1 MDDDLVEFISKAD
14 NKIVAIRDED
24 ITFDDNFKKKRYRIK
39 INKRLEENES
49 PDNNRKMTLA
59 SMS

>member
-1 MDDDLVEFISKAD
+1 MEFISKAD

-24 ITFDDNFKKKRYRIK
+24 ITLDDNYKKKRYRIK

-49 PDNNRKMTLA
+49 PDNNRK
-59 SMS
+59 

>member
-39 INKRLEENES
+39 INKRLEETES
-49 PDNNRKMTLA
+49 PDNNRKMTMA
-59 SMS
+59 NMS